1 MTTETLPFQAE
12 VGRVLHLVVHSLYTH
27 KEIFLREL
35 LSNASDAIDKLR
47 FRALTEHGLL
57 GADEEPKIRLA
68 ADPAAGTLTL
78 SDDGVGMTREELIEN
93 LGTVA
98 SSGTRRFLEA
108 AEKGGPS
115 LIGSFGVGFYSAFL
129 VADRVRVVT
138 RAAGSSEAWA
148 WTSDGQEGFTL
159 EEATRAQRGT
169 DVVLHLKEEQKEFL
183 QDYRLKNLVRSYSDF
198 LAHPIELHVLQP
210 KPVDAEGQVDRSA
223 PDVRQWERVNQ
234 AQALWRRPKSEI
246 TTEDYQAFY
255 EHLAHDH
262 RAPLAWTHFVVEGRQ
277 SFTGLLYVPERLEP
291 FELQRTEN
299 KGIRLFVRRV
309 FVTQE
314 CKELLPEYLRFLRGL
329 IDSDDLPLNVSR
341 ETLQFDR
348 VTAAL
353 RKQVTKKALDLLEEL
368 AAEETPAGETPR
380 YVKLWRSFGALLK
393 EGLHDDFENRDRLLE
408 LLRFHSTHGEG
419 ETSLAQ
425 YLERMREG
433 QTKIYYLVGDSLA
446 ALKRSPYLEALTTRG
461 YEVLLLD
468 QPGIDDWVV
477 GQIYEYK
484 EKELRSA
491 AHGDLELPE
500 KEAGEAQPAEAP
512 PEELAPLVTR
522 MKDVLGSRVKEVRLS
537 KRLTG
542 SPCCLVA
549 DEGRMSATLERAM
562 RAHDQSFQGAQ
573 RVFEINPAHPLIAN
587 LRAKVDGA
595 EAKLADWT
603 LLLYDQAL
611 LAEGSPISDPAEF
624 ARRMTE
630 LLTEASARA

>member
-47 FRALTEHGLL
+47 FRALTEHGLMA
-57 GADEEPKIRLA
+57 ADEEPRIRIA
-68 ADPAAGTLTL
+68 ADPAAGTLTI
-78 SDDGVGMTREELIEN
+78 SDDGVGMTRAELVEN

-108 AEKGGPS
+108 AEKSGPN
-115 LIGSFGVGFYSAFL
+115 LIGSFGVGFYSSFL

-138 RAAGSSEAWA
+138 RAAGASEAWA
-148 WTSDGQEGFTL
+148 WASDGQEEFSL
-159 EEATRAQRGT
+159 EPATRSRRGT
-169 DVVLHLKEEQKEFL
+169 DVVLHLKDEQKEFL
-183 QDYRLKNLVRSYSDF
+183 HDYKLKTLVRSYSDF
-198 LAHPIELHVLQP
+198 LSHPIELYVLQP
-210 KPVDAEGQVDRSA
+210 KPIDEDGKVDREA

-246 TTEDYQAFY
+246 SAEDYQSFY
-255 EHLAHDH
+255 EHLSHDH
-262 RAPLAWTHFVVEGRQ
+262 RAPLAWTHFQVEGRQ
-277 SFTGLLYVPERLEP
+277 SFTGLLYVPERLEA

-348 VTAAL
+348 VTAAI
-353 RKQVTKKALDLLEEL
+353 RKSVTKKALDLLEEL
-368 AAEETPAGETPR
+368 ASEETKEGETPR
-380 YVKLWRSFGALLK
+380 YEKLWRGFGALLK

-408 LLRFHSTHGEG
+408 LLRFPTTHGEG
-419 ETSLAQ
+419 LSSLAQ
-425 YLERMREG
+425 YKARMKEG
-433 QTKIYYLVGDSLA
+433 QEKIYYLVGDSLA
-446 ALKRSPYLEALTTRG
+446 SLRRSPYLEALSSRG

-477 GQIYEYK
+477 GQIHEYQ
-484 EKELRSA
+484 EQELVSA
-491 AHGDLELPE
+491 AHGDLALPE
-500 KEAGEAQPAEAP
+500 KEA
-512 PEELAPLVTR
+512 PEEKPDSEQQQELLPLVAR
-522 MKDVLGSRVKEVRLS
+522 MKEVLSSRVKDVRIS

-573 RVFEINPAHPLIAN
+573 RVFEINPSHPLIAN
-587 LRAKVDGA
+587 LRSKLDGGA
-595 EAKLADWT
+595 AKLSDWT